1 MAIGLRCTEPTPR
14 RRDLPI
20 QNEARRRQ
28 EGSGS
33 PRGPAT
39 VPSPAQLRQAGL
51 RLHGSARRGP
61 AGPRREAPPTCKE
74 PWTAGPVE
82 EARPRRPA
90 AAAARPPD
98 AAPPAPSWRRLSRC
112 VAATITRL
120 PRRRDSRRLQ
130 ALLEPR
136 QLVLEPG
143 RQAGAELIE
152 VLADPG

>member
-61 AGPRREAPPTCKE
+61 AGPRREAPQTCQE
-74 PWTAGPVE
+74 PWTAGQVE
-82 EARPRRPA
+82 DERERRQDGDAERTPEA
-90 AAAARPPD
+90 D
-98 AAPPAPSWRRLSRC
+98 PPAPSWRRLSRC

-120 PRRRDSRRLQ
+120 PRRRDSRRPQ

-136 QLVLEPG
+136 QLVLEPV
-143 RQAGAELIE
+143 RQAGAELVE